1 MCPVESAA
9 QILLRK
15 SATSRESRMAQ
26 QYRGVVFAFDH
37 PYNPPKLETENL
49 RESFPLRLSDPGV
62 QAILEQHMI
71 ATKNCE
77 MCDSPFSDNGPPG
90 TESNM
95 CVDHFHCEV
104 TKKAMKTYNKKDK
117 SVRAG

>member
-9 QILLRK
+9 QIILRK

-26 QYRGVVFAFDH
+26 QYRGVVFAFGH

-62 QAILEQHMI
+62 HDILVQHKI
-71 ATKNCE
+71 STKNCE
-77 MCDSPFSDNGPPG
+77 MCDSPFTENGSG
-90 TESNM
+90 AENDM

-104 TKKAMKTYNKKDK
+104 TKRAAK
-117 SVRAG
+117 S